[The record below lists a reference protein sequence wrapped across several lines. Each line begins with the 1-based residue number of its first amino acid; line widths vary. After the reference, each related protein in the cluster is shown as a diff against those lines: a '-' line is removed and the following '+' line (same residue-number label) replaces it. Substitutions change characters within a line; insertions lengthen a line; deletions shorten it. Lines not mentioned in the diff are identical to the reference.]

1 MKPYLFTYSAACSQV
16 GVHAILNATN
26 AIQNWIAPFPHS
38 AILVSNLD
46 TRELGAILRH
56 HLNGAWFV
64 VTQIDSQLIDGWL
77 PGDLW
82 QYVNNPD
89 GASIAGLVPHQP
101 FPPPGGYGDPSKGL
115 VGSAI
120 GRTKGWQVRGWVG
133 SAIER
138 KL

>member
-1 MKPYLFTYSAACSQV
+1 MKSYLLTYSAACSQA
-16 GVHAILNATN
+16 GVHAVLNATN

-46 TRELGAILRH
+46 ARELGAILRH

-64 VTQIDSQLIDGWL
+64 VTQVDRRSIDGWL
-77 PGDLW
+77 PGDVW
-82 QYVNNPD
+82 QYVNNPG

-101 FPPPGGYGDPSKGL
+101 FPPPGGYGGPPQGL

-120 GRTKGWQVRGWVG
+120 GRTKGMVG

>member
-1 MKPYLFTYSAACSQV
+1 MKPYLFTYSAACSQA

-26 AIQNWIAPFPHS
+26 AIENWIAPFPHS

-77 PGDLW
+77 PGDMW
-82 QYVNNPD
+82 QYVNNP
-89 GASIAGLVPHQP
+89 GEASLAGLAPHQP
-101 FPPPGGYGDPSKGL
+101 LPPPPGGLGGLLGSTIGRTKGLAGQGL
-115 VGSAI
+115 VGSAM
-120 GRTKGWQVRGWVG
+120 
-133 SAIER
+133 ER
-138 KL
+138 KS